1 MDPAGPFSTPYVLSP
16 GRTAP
21 GAAPEDPYEAREK
34 DKHWTL
40 NFFFEIIFGLH
51 VGKKQRK
58 EERINAQTLTKTFTV
73 PQTCPPHVGD
83 MIKDPGNVST
93 VF

>member
-1 MDPAGPFSTPYVLSP
+1 MPEKQKDINKTCSMDPAGPFSTPYVLSP

-40 NFFFEIIFGLH
+40 IFFSITQDEANGGLH
-51 VGKKQRK
+51 CTAG
-58 EERINAQTLTKTFTV
+58 
-73 PQTCPPHVGD
+73 
-83 MIKDPGNVST
+83 
-93 VF
+93 